1 MLEQAR
7 RDLTWARRKVEAEDT
22 IGAASD
28 GWAATSNALQAA
40 LNVVDLAITS
50 LPGHLDALLD
60 AYEVLAGE
68 GMEKDVYSLRNL
80 KGARNEAVY
89 RGRSPRAA
97 DVAAWLEDAKRAVD
111 YGERVVGRVT

>member
-1 MLEQAR
+1 M
-7 RDLTWARRKVEAEDT
+7 TWASRKVEAEDT

-60 AYEVLAGE
+60 AYEVPAE
-68 GMEKDVYSLRNL
+68 VAVRVRCDTAHKKAQL
-80 KGARNEAVY
+80 KPGRARYE
-89 RGRSPRAA
+89 
-97 DVAAWLEDAKRAVD
+97 RAVLLVPN
-111 YGERVVGRVT
+111 RA